1 VVSASERASEAA
13 NLGSFAPVR
22 SSSVNEYGDETLAA
36 PDAGQILATNRPPVD
51 GLSNK
56 KALMQ
61 GFSMGGTGLEPVTPS
76 LSNWFSDRDD
86 LRVSPIFPAQRAF
99 HSSSFKYHLDA
110 PVIVCASFVR
120 RGFIARAGFEQ
131 TSTTSYRLIELRQ
144 L

>member
-1 VVSASERASEAA
+1 MVSASERASEAA

-61 GFSMGGTGLEPVTPS
+61 GFSDGRYWARTSDPQLVELV
-76 LSNWFSDRDD
+76 LS
-86 LRVSPIFPAQRAF
+86 
-99 HSSSFKYHLDA
+99 
-110 PVIVCASFVR
+110 
-120 RGFIARAGFEQ
+120 
-131 TSTTSYRLIELRQ
+131 Q
-144 L
+144 LS